1 MRGMAAVDM
10 VDILVTAAGIFSG
23 VARSSMLINTSIE
36 PTYTLL
42 PATTELFA
50 ELTLFGLTVDDIPVG
65 YDNNNISIIINL
77 QHHYYDLM

>member
-50 ELTLFGLTVDDIPVG
+50 ELTLFGLIVDDIPVG
-65 YDNNNISIIINL
+65 YDNNISLIINL
-77 QHHYYDLM
+77 QHNYYDLI